1 MTRTSS
7 LIKRWRHEY
16 LKKHVYLDYG
26 ATTPVD
32 PEVLKSMQEFFTK
45 NFGNPSSVHTYGLKA
60 QDAIEQSRKHVASC
74 INASAD
80 EIIFTSGGT
89 EADNLGI
96 KGIALQHQAD
106 VGTNGPHIITS
117 SIEHPAVLETCKYL
131 EKQGFVVT
139 YLPVNADG
147 IINPKQL
154 QETITNQ
161 TFLVSIMA
169 ANNEI
174 GTIQPLKEIGA
185 ITHKNNI
192 LFHTDAVQAIG
203 KIPID
208 VQKMHIDL
216 LSLSSH
222 KIYGPKGIGAL
233 FVRKGVPLTPLFHG
247 GGHEQGKR
255 SSTLNTP
262 GIIALGKACELAK
275 KRMKT
280 DVSLMTKLRD
290 QLIKNVLEIEETY
303 LNGHSTKR
311 LANNAHFRF
320 TAVEGES
327 IHLMLDNAGIAAA
340 TGSACSSKKLKPSHV
355 LLALGLTPEESHGSI
370 RFSLGRMSTKEDI
383 TYVIETLPGIIQ
395 TLRDMSPLWK
405 NK

>member
-1 MTRTSS
+1 M
-7 LIKRWRHEY
+7 
-16 LKKHVYLDYG
+16 KKHVYLDYG

-32 PEVLKSMQEFFTK
+32 PEVLHSMQEYFTK
-45 NFGNPSSVHTYGLKA
+45 SFGNPSSVHTYGLQA
-60 QDAIEQSRKHVASC
+60 NDAIEQSRQHVSSC
-74 INASAD
+74 INATAE

-89 EADNLGI
+89 ESDNLGI
-96 KGIALQHQAD
+96 KGIALKHQD
-106 VGTNGPHIITS
+106 KIGTKGPHIITS

-131 EKQGFVVT
+131 EKQGFAVL
-139 YLPVNADG
+139 YLPVNAEG
-147 IINPKQL
+147 IINPKHL
-154 QETITNQ
+154 VENITDQ

-174 GTIQPLKEIGA
+174 GTIQPLQEIGS
-185 ITHKNNI
+185 ITHKHNI

-203 KIPID
+203 KIPLD
-208 VQKMHIDL
+208 VKKMHIDL

-262 GIIALGKACELAK
+262 GIIALGKACELAR
-275 KRMKT
+275 KRMKP
-280 DVSLMTKLRD
+280 DVALMTTLRD
-290 QLIKNVLEIEETY
+290 QLIRNVLEIEETY
-303 LNGHSTKR
+303 LNGHPTKR

-327 IHLMLDNAGIAAA
+327 IHLMLDKAGIAAA

-370 RFSLGRMSTKEDI
+370 RFSLGRMSTQEDI
-383 TYVIETLPGIIQ
+383 TYVSETLPGIIK